1 MKVVKY
7 STPAYLINSTLNAS
21 LKPTQLKPI
30 KIAQKSSSKRKLK
43 LLIKTAIIIVWY
55 GYQTCY
61 YL

>member
-30 KIAQKSSSKRKLK
+30 KIAQSSSKRKL
-43 LLIKTAIIIVWY
+43 IKSSY
-55 GYQTCY
+55 
-61 YL
+61 